1 MLRQFNRFLVVALVC
16 AVVLYITLTNS
27 ERATLKLGQN
37 ISITTYAGLIYIG
50 VFALGCVTASLCA
63 LFFGLKSYLRE
74 RKLRAHEKSR
84 QLFFDLFIKAR
95 GLMAAQEWGAAREIW
110 EKVLRHDHANVI
122 ARVELA
128 DCLESLGDPKEALRI
143 LNETRAES
151 KQSPEVLFKA
161 AELNRKL
168 GNNTAASDN
177 ISLLLVTTPSKAALE
192 MARDSAAEVGNL
204 DTAIEYQNQV
214 ERMGYSEPEVEEA
227 RLALLLKRVL
237 KENPSKDTAATALA
251 QFVKKYPIYA
261 PGLEAQAEVLLALGN
276 LDQAAEALVKAA
288 KHSSGDCSKWERVV
302 NLWLT
307 QASGDFVAR
316 ANRAISAA
324 KSASQDRSGE
334 RRLEAELLLARTLLR
349 ANRPEEAHKTVSGL
363 QALAEREGTILS
375 PQLTQQTTAILGL
388 SLARL
393 SKTAE
398 SAALWQQIVFPGES
412 TANERSSKGSLLTSA
427 RAEPSP
433 ALSTP

>member
-1 MLRQFNRFLVVALVC
+1 MLRQFNRFLVIALVC

-27 ERATLKLGQN
+27 ERATIKLGSN

-50 VFALGCVTASLCA
+50 VFALGCIAASLCA

-74 RKLRAHEKSR
+74 RKLRTQEKSR
-84 QLFFDLFIKAR
+84 QLFFELFIKAR

-128 DCLESLGDPKEALRI
+128 QCLESLGDPKEALRI

-151 KQSPEVLFKA
+151 KQSPEVLFRA

-192 MARDSAAEVGNL
+192 MARDSASEVGNL
-204 DTAIEYQNQV
+204 DTAIEYQNQI
-214 ERMGYSEPEVEEA
+214 ERMGYSEPDVEQA
-227 RLALLLKRVL
+227 RLALLLKRTL
-237 KENPSKDTAATALA
+237 KENLSKDAAAAALS
-251 QFVKKYPIYA
+251 QFVKKHPTHA
-261 PGLEAQAEVLLALGN
+261 PALEAQAEALLALGN

-288 KHSSGDCSKWERVV
+288 KHSPGDHSKWERVV
-302 NLWLT
+302 DLWLT
-307 QASGDFVAR
+307 QAPGDFVTR

-324 KSASQDRSGE
+324 KSATQDCKGKH
-334 RRLEAELLLARTLLR
+334 RLEAELLLARTLLR
-349 ANRPEEAHKTVSGL
+349 ANRPEEAQKTVNGL
-363 QALAEREGTILS
+363 HALAARECVSLS
-375 PQLTQQTTAILGL
+375 PETVQQATAILGL

-393 SKTAE
+393 GQTSE
-398 SAALWQQIVFPGES
+398 SAGLWQKVVFPEES
-412 TANERSSKGSLLTSA
+412 SPNETHPKGPTLLAS